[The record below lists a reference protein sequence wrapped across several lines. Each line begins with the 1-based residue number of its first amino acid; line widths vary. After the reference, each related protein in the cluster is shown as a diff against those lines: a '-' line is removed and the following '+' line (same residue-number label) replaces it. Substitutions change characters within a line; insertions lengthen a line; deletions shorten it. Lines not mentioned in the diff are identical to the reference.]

1 MLKYKSFFYCFK
13 TMFVFAFLCGCP
25 MTEDEIEE
33 LQHWCGNATGHG
45 PEEEIRLRK
54 GKSESRYSKAL

>member
-54 GKSESRYSKAL
+54 GKSE